1 MCYLYARIGS
11 LFIFVELQVMMS
23 NEIASDLLSRAK
35 EQLASGDFE
44 KAANSARGVLAL
56 DAENV
61 EATDILKAGTAAQQG
76 QNVNPSMNTENHKP
90 SVPGTGI
97 IATVFDYL
105 WTMFKFYLI
114 FFGVILGL
122 AIALYIIFTLTT

>member
-1 MCYLYARIGS
+1 
-11 LFIFVELQVMMS
+11 MS